1 MIIGLSGKNASGKG
15 AVTRY
20 LVDKGFEYF
29 SLSDVIRDDL
39 KATGDDATRE
49 NMIERGNELRERFG
63 HSILA
68 DRIIIRMRPD
78 RNFVIDSIRHS
89 AEVEAFRK
97 LDGFTLFWI
106 ESGES
111 VRFDRIRSRARE
123 GDPKTLEEFRDIEK
137 REMEEAS
144 EFHQQ
149 ILRCRELADRVVE
162 NDGSMSEL
170 HDQLDRYLLELSRNY
185 RRPPWDEYFM
195 EIARVVAMRS
205 NCLKRRVA
213 AIIVKDRRIISTG
226 YNGTPRGTKN
236 CNEGG
241 CPRCGRMASSGT
253 DLEECYCSHGE
264 ENAITQAAY
273 HGVNLA
279 NSTIYS
285 TFSPCLICTKMI
297 INSGICEVVY
307 DARYPLGDSS
317 LKLLKEAGVKARHLE
332 LEGE

>member
-15 AVTRY
+15 AVARY
-20 LVDKGFEYF
+20 LMDKGFEFF

-39 KATGDDATRE
+39 EATGREITRE
-49 NMIERGNELRERFG
+49 EMIKRGNELRERFG
-63 HSILA
+63 PSILA
-68 DRIIIRMRPD
+68 DRIIIRMKPD
-78 RNFVIDSIRHS
+78 RNYIIDSFRHS

-97 LDGFTLFWI
+97 LDGFTLFWV
-106 ESGES
+106 ESEDTI
-111 VRFDRIRSRARE
+111 RFDRIQSRGRE
-123 GDPKTLEEFRDIEK
+123 GDPKTLEEFRDIER

-149 ILRCRELADRVVE
+149 ILRCRELADHVIE
-162 NDGSMSEL
+162 NNDSIADMQA
-170 HDQLDRYLLELSRNY
+170 QLDHLLLQLSKSY

-241 CPRCGRMASSGT
+241 CPRCGRFASSGK
-253 DLEECYCSHGE
+253 DLAECYCSHGE

-273 HGVNLA
+273 HGVNLN

-285 TFSPCLICTKMI
+285 TYSPCLICTKMI
-297 INSGICEVVY
+297 INSGIREVVY
-307 DARYPLGDSS
+307 NANYPLSESS
-317 LKLLKEAGVKARHLE
+317 LMLLNEAGVEVRQLK
-332 LEGE
+332 LEGD